1 MFAAQG
7 LEAAENDGNETAIP
21 LAVQGTMGNAYTVS
35 ESAGFFK
42 IWNEPPKLKL
52 PAFNSIGSF
61 ASLLKE
67 NRAPNE
73 VSDRSIFSE
82 KTVSGILYAA
92 FNSKSLNKNCT
103 PRFAE

>member
-7 LEAAENDGNETAIP
+7 LAAAENDGNETTSP
-21 LAVQGTMGNAYTVS
+21 LDVQGSTGNAYTLS

-61 ASLLKE
+61 AILLKE
-67 NRAPNE
+67 NRAPN
-73 VSDRSIFSE
+73 
-82 KTVSGILYAA
+82 
-92 FNSKSLNKNCT
+92 
-103 PRFAE
+103 